1 MSVFKIKEMMRF
13 TPSDLKKFGE
23 DITQTHIKQ
32 IKKGIDADGEG
43 FEGYTEPYRT
53 RKSAGTAA
61 KNQASK
67 QVQPPDLTLTGAM
80 LKEFKFINSSVS
92 EELSIDYGIKN
103 AQQAKKMNA
112 LRLGRFGKPSKR
124 GRVTIRK
131 DKARVVA
138 KNQKLGPEVEERI
151 AFNFAKNIE
160 KNLRRL
166 TNRPTIIQM

>member
-23 DITQTHIKQ
+23 DITQTHVKQ
-32 IKKGIDADGEG
+32 IKKGIDADGEE
-43 FEGYTEPYRT
+43 FAGYTDSYRI
-53 RKSAGTAA
+53 RKRAGTAA
-61 KNQASK
+61 NNQASK

-80 LKEFKFINSSVS
+80 LKEFKLINSKVS

-138 KNQKLGPEVEERI
+138 KNQKLGTEVEERI

-160 KNLRRL
+160 KNLRKL
-166 TNRPTIIQM
+166 TNRPTIIRM

>member
-32 IKKGIDADGEG
+32 IKKGIDADGKE

-53 RKSAGTAA
+53 RKRDGIAA